1 MLCFGA
7 GVGGVGA
14 QGRAA
19 AVSAGEA
26 TVLYQLHTELSERL
40 VFRRS
45 PFHARTGPARTA
57 AWHFFLRMG
66 FFPPPSNQC
75 NNRLVFV

>member
-26 TVLYQLHTELSERL
+26 HTELSERL

-45 PFHARTGPARTA
+45 PFNARTGPARTA
-57 AWHFFLRMG
+57 AWHFFFAHGVLSTAFQPM
-66 FFPPPSNQC
+66 QQ
-75 NNRLVFV
+75 

>member
-57 AWHFFLRMG
+57 AWHFFFCAWG
-66 FFPPPSNQC
+66 SFH
-75 NNRLVFV
+75 RLPTNATID

>member
-45 PFHARTGPARTA
+45 PFPPGRAPRERQRGIFFC
-57 AWHFFLRMG
+57 AWGSFH
-66 FFPPPSNQC
+66 
-75 NNRLVFV
+75 RLPTNATID